1 MAKKAAPAKR
11 TSRAGA
17 SHAAPANP
25 IKQALEAGAGILRLA
40 PTWVPRSFL
49 MPGRR
54 IKLAPQDIYA
64 LGAQRGGIDERWFS
78 STTPAANE
86 GAPADEGLSYVV
98 HEGQRAFTLKDAV
111 AQEGAR
117 LVGRG
122 IWERYK
128 RWPVYSKFFDNL
140 GPIPHHMHQNNAQ
153 AALVGQQGKPESYYF
168 PPQLNAVGNHFPYTF
183 FGLEPGT
190 TKSDIRRCLERWKEG
205 DNGIL
210 NFSKAYRLQPGTGW
224 LVPPCILHAPGSLV
238 TYEPQWGSDVFGMY
252 QSMVEGRPVPWELLV
267 KDVPKDKAYDFD
279 YLVDQL
285 DWPGNVDP
293 NFRDHHYLEPI
304 SIGDGDKEAYVDRWV
319 VYGKIDG
326 RELFSAKE
334 LTVNPGVR
342 ATVKDNGAYGLIAV
356 QGSGR
361 IGKLTLQTPA
371 MIRYGELTEDEV
383 FVSDEAAKQGVV
395 FENTGKEP
403 LVTLRYFGP
412 DVNPNAPS
420 VGDYKK
426 NGARTR

>member
-1 MAKKAAPAKR
+1 MAKKTAPAKKVN
-11 TSRAGA
+11 
-17 SHAAPANP
+17 PAL
-25 IKQALEAGAGILRLA
+25 IKDALEANDGLLRLA

-54 IKLAPQDIYA
+54 LKLAPEDVYA
-64 LGAQRGGIDERWFS
+64 LGAHRGGIDERWFG

-86 GAPADEGLSYVV
+86 GAPPDEGLSYVV
-98 HEGQRAFTLKDAV
+98 HRNRRAFTLQEAV
-111 AQEGAR
+111 AQEGETV
-117 LVGRG
+117 VGPA
-122 IWERYK
+122 IWQKYQ

-140 GPIPHHMHQNNAQ
+140 GPIPHHMHQSNEQ
-153 AALVGQQGKPESYYF
+153 AALVKQQGKPESYYF
-168 PPQLNAVGNHFPYTF
+168 PPQLNTLSNNFPYTF

-190 TKSDIRRCLERWKEG
+190 TKQDIRRCLERWNKG

-252 QSMVEGRPVPWELLV
+252 QSMVEGRAVPWSLLV
-267 KDVPKDKAYDFD
+267 KDVPRARHKDLD

-285 DWPGNVDP
+285 DWEGNVNP
-293 NFRDHHYLEPI
+293 KFKESHYLEPI
-304 SIGDGDKEAYVDRWV
+304 PVADTASEGYVDRWV
-319 VYGKIDG
+319 VYGRVKG
-326 RELFSAKE
+326 EQLFSAKE
-334 LTVNPGVR
+334 LTIQPGR
-342 ATVKDNGAYGLIAV
+342 KTTLKDPGASGLITV

-361 IGKLTLQTPA
+361 IGKLALQTPA

-383 FVSDEAAKQGVV
+383 FISYRAAQNGVEI
-395 FENTGKEP
+395 ENTGSEP

-412 DVNPNAPS
+412 DAHAKVPE
-420 VGDYKK
+420 VGDSRK
-426 NGARTR
+426 